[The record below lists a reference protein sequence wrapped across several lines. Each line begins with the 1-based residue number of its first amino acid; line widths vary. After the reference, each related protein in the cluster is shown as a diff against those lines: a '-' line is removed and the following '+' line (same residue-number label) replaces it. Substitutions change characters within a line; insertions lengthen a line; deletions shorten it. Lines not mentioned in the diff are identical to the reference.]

1 MRGDSMQGIMDFGI
15 RLIVGFQAMG
25 GWLTLP
31 MKFFSFLGTEEFFSL
46 VLPILYW
53 CINTSLGVRV
63 AVILMFTGGIND
75 GLKMALH
82 GPRPYW
88 YSSQVK
94 ALSTETSFGVPSG
107 HAQSSVAVWGI
118 LASFVRKWW
127 AWLIAIL
134 LIILCGLSRLYLGVH
149 FPQDVLLGWII
160 GGLVLWLT
168 VRFWGPVEAW
178 VKRMGPG
185 IQILS
190 AFITSLILLLLPL
203 IPYLWLKISHWQ
215 APAEWTGFTSSAISL
230 EGAMTSA
237 GTFFGLMAGLVWL
250 NHLGW
255 FDTHGPWWKLTL
267 RYLLGVTGVL
277 ILRYGLKFIFPSGE
291 TLIADIF
298 RYVRYSLIGFWV
310 TGGAPWVF
318 LQFGLAEKKLK

>member
-1 MRGDSMQGIMDFGI
+1 MQGILDFGI
-15 RLIVGFQAMG
+15 RFIVGFQALG
-25 GWLTLP
+25 DWLTLP
-31 MKFFSFLGTEEFFSL
+31 MKIFSFLGTEEFFTL

-75 GLKMALH
+75 GLKMVLH

-107 HAQSSVAVWGI
+107 HAQSSVAVWGM

-134 LIILCGLSRLYLGVH
+134 LMILCGISRLYLGVH

-168 VRFWGPVEAW
+168 LRFWDPVVARLKKLVP
-178 VKRMGPG
+178 VK
-185 IQILS
+185 QILY
-190 AFITSLILLLLPL
+190 AFIASIVLLLIPL
-203 IPYLWLKISHWQ
+203 IPYIWLKVSHWQ
-215 APAEWTGFTSSAISL
+215 APIEWAGFASNAISL
-230 EGAMTSA
+230 EGALTAA

-250 NHLGW
+250 DHLGW
-255 FDTHGPWWKLTL
+255 FDTRGVWWKLVL
-267 RYLLGVTGVL
+267 RYILGVAGVL
-277 ILRYGLKFIFPSGE
+277 LIRYGLKFIFPAGE
-291 TLIADIF
+291 TTVSYIF
-298 RYVRYSLIGFWV
+298 RYVRYSLIGFWM
-310 TGGAPWVF
+310 TGAAPWAF
-318 LQFGLAEKKLK
+318 LRLGLAQKKHK

>member
-1 MRGDSMQGIMDFGI
+1 MQGILEFGV
-15 RLIVGFQAMG
+15 RLITGFQFMG
-25 GWLTLP
+25 NWLELP

-53 CINTSLGVRV
+53 CIDTSLGVRV
-63 AVILMFTGGIND
+63 AVILMFSAGIND

-88 YSSQVK
+88 ISSQVK

-107 HAQSSVAVWGI
+107 HAQSAVAVWGV

-134 LIILCGLSRLYLGVH
+134 LMILCGLSRLYLGVH
-149 FPQDVLLGWII
+149 FPQDVLFGWII
-160 GGLVLWLT
+160 GGLILWLT
-168 VRFWGPVEAW
+168 LHFWDPVVAW
-178 VKRMGPG
+178 VRKLVPG
-185 IQILS
+185 KQILY
-190 AFITSLILLLLPL
+190 AFITSLVLLLIPL
-203 IPYLWLKISHWQ
+203 VPYFWLKATSWQ
-215 APAEWTGFTSSAISL
+215 APTEWGGFAANAISL
-230 EGAMTSA
+230 EGATTAA

-255 FDTHGPWWKLTL
+255 FDTKGAWWKLLL
-267 RYLLGVTGVL
+267 RYILGVAGVL
-277 ILRYGLKFIFPSGE
+277 IIRYGLKFIFPSGE
-291 TLIADIF
+291 SLVSNIF
-298 RYVRYSLIGFWV
+298 RYLRYALIGFWV

-318 LQFGLAEKKLK
+318 LKLGLAEKKSHR